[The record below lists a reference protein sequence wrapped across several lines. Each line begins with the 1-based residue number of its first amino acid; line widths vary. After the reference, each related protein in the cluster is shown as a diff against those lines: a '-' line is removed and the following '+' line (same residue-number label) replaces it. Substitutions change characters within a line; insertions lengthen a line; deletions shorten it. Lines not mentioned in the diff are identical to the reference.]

1 MSLERRK
8 LGRTGI
14 EVPAVGLGTW
24 QVLDVRGREEGS
36 RHEVVRA
43 ALEEG
48 ANLFDS
54 SPMYGEAER
63 VLGDALEE
71 HGRDRATVATKV
83 WTSNDREAE
92 RQIERSLSY
101 FGGRVELYQVHNF
114 VAVERRLATLHRLKD
129 EGKVRAVGVTHY
141 SRAAFSDFMSV
152 MHSGRVDFVQV
163 PYNAAETSVTEE
175 LLPLA
180 EEVGL
185 GVIAMVP
192 LGSGRLVR
200 STPSRSELEPL
211 REFGV
216 ETWAQALLKFVLSD
230 RRVSCAIPATSNP
243 DRMRENA
250 LAGEPPWFGDEERRC
265 VADLAQRWGGR
276 WRTSARVMRG

>member
-1 MSLERRK
+1 M
-8 LGRTGI
+8 
-14 EVPAVGLGTW
+14 EVPAIGLGTW
-24 QVLDVRGREEGS
+24 QVLDVRGPEEES

-43 ALEEG
+43 ALEED

-63 VLGDALEE
+63 VLGDALRKF
-71 HGRDRATVATKV
+71 GRDRAIVATKV

-101 FGGRVELYQVHNF
+101 FGGRVELYQVHNL
-114 VAVERRLATLHRLKD
+114 VAVERRLNTLHRLKD
-129 EGKVRAVGVTHY
+129 EGMVRAVGATHY
-141 SRAAFSDFMSV
+141 SRAAFGDLMSV
-152 MHSGRVDFVQV
+152 MRSGRVEFVQV
-163 PYNAAETSVTEE
+163 PYNAAETAAAEE

-180 EEVGL
+180 RELGL
-185 GVIAMVP
+185 GVIVMVP

-200 STPSRSELEPL
+200 SAPAQSELEPL

-230 RRVSCAIPATSNP
+230 RRVSSAIPATTSP
-243 DRMRENA
+243 ERMRENA
-250 LAGEPPWFGDEERRC
+250 RSGDPPWFGEEERRY
-265 VADLAQRWGGR
+265 VAELARR
-276 WRTSARVMRG
+276 